1 MNSDELVDN
10 FSLFEDWEDRY
21 NYLIDLGDALPLMED
36 ALKSEET
43 KVKGC
48 ISQAWMVM
56 EWDKDNKIFLLA
68 DSDSRIVKGL
78 IAVLRILFHEKTAEE
93 AQKIDI
99 DKIFKKL
106 GLDQNLTPN
115 RRNGFYEM
123 VERVRSFTTEGM

>member
-123 VERVRSFTTEGM
+123 VEQVRSFTTEGM

>member
-1 MNSDELVDN
+1 MNSDKLVDN

-43 KVKGC
+43 KVNGC
-48 ISQAWMVM
+48 ISQAWIMM
-56 EWDKDNKIFLLA
+56 KWDKDSKIFLLA

-78 IAVLRILFHEKTAEE
+78 IAVLRILFYGKTAEE

-99 DKIFKKL
+99 DLIFKKL
-106 GLDQNLTPN
+106 ELDQNLTPN
-115 RRNGFYEM
+115 RRNGFYAM
-123 VERVRSFTTEGM
+123 VERVRSFTTEDI